1 MGIIMAGKPVE
12 YWRKEFETY
21 SSWNHKLNAKPR
33 IAGKVPAT
41 WFACMAAIKLLC
53 DYSASFRFSPSS
65 LGGGYGFNR
74 FWAGRWG
81 THHGNEVREALKDIE
96 KTGASTRSIPLL
108 LAILKQKLEGK
119 TLSCDGDL
127 SRILQVI
134 QEKTG
139 VNLQN
144 CGELTP
150 NHCARTQSVQA
161 SPPV

>member
-1 MGIIMAGKPVE
+1 MAGKPVT
-12 YWRKEFETY
+12 YWRKEFETF
-21 SSWNHKLNAKPR
+21 SSWNHKSDAKAR
-33 IAGKVPAT
+33 IAGNVPPT

-53 DYSASFRFSPSS
+53 DYSVSLRVSPSG
-65 LGGGYGFNR
+65 LKGGYGFNR

-81 THHGNEVREALKDIE
+81 THHGNEVRQALKDIQ
-96 KTGASTRSIPLL
+96 KLAPNTRSIPLL
-108 LAILKQKLEGK
+108 LVILKQKLAGRV
-119 TLSCDGDL
+119 LSSEGDL

-144 CGELTP
+144 CEELTP

-161 SPPV
+161 TRHV